1 MALHNGDGRTLWSR
15 AFPAASAPS
24 RLLPWR
30 TYHDVTHAGEVL
42 LLHEGAGGDAGT
54 ATVVNAHTGQQVGLV
69 QRPVRTC
76 VSPHYSNLHRGP
88 CANAVLECIHAHWHR
103 PSVLVHLAAPRP

>member
-15 AFPAASAPS
+15 AFPRGSAPS

-42 LLHEGAGGDAGT
+42 VLHEGDSAAAGT
-54 ATVVNAHTGQQVGLV
+54 ATVVNAHTGQQVRLTGM
-69 QRPVRTC
+69 QAPGKAY
-76 VSPHYSNLHRGP
+76 VSPHSFSRDRALGSSPLLNSLHK
-88 CANAVLECIHAHWHR
+88 
-103 PSVLVHLAAPRP
+103 